1 MPYVLPGDTAT
12 RRLRGEFI
20 RQNFPLPYSSLGPAV
35 TPHPAI
41 VAKGLAG
48 LGGTY
53 VPALWQEPPYRQ
65 GVDLGL
71 DVAGFVD
78 WVKSNPLI
86 FAGVALVAVLALKG
100 KRRR

>member
-1 MPYVLPGDTAT
+1 MPYVLPGDTRT
-12 RRLRGEFI
+12 RRLRGDFI
-20 RQNFPLPYSSLGPAV
+20 RQNFPLPYSSLGPPA

-41 VAKGLAG
+41 VAKGLSG

-65 GVDLGL
+65 GVGL
-71 DVAGFVD
+71 DVSGAVD
-78 WVKSNPLI
+78 WMKQNPLV
-86 FAGVALVAVLALKG
+86 FAGVALVAVLLLKG